1 MNRTDKQALVTQLSE
16 RIKGSPNLYLTDFT
30 GLDVENATEF
40 RRRLRATGVE
50 YVVVKNSL
58 MRRALDDNLLGSLD
72 EHLNGPT
79 GLVLAGSEPVAAA
92 KVIADFQNE
101 FALLKIKVGVVEDQ
115 VVEATQVAAL
125 AKLPS
130 REQMLS
136 QLAGAMQGPL
146 SGLVGSLNGL
156 LYKVVGVF
164 EALKAQRE
172 ASAS

>member
-1 MNRTDKQALVTQLSE
+1 MNRAEKQAMVEQLSE

-58 MRRALDDNLLGSLD
+58 MRRALDDELLASLG

-92 KVIADFQNE
+92 KVIADFQKA
-101 FALLKIKVGVVEDQ
+101 FDLPRVKVGVVEQQ
-115 VVEATQVAAL
+115 VVEAQQVAVL
-125 AKLPS
+125 ATLPP

-136 QLAGAMQGPL
+136 QLAGAMQGPMA
-146 SGLVGSLNGL
+146 GLVGSLNGL
-156 LYKVVGVF
+156 LYNVVGVF